1 MDLTN
6 LGDLV
11 VRKSYGGDVTFRIE
25 RIERNV
31 AIIKGIDFRLL
42 ADAPLTDLVK
52 VDPDSPSERAR
63 RANIQATKSLEW
75 LHRERVEQAQR
86 NQTVLNQE
94 WLPQDNVETE
104 PSYFEVPGK
113 VLHLDGDERYLQKSL
128 ELYEKLRVPAEGYFV
143 NESAMAG
150 ALQRLLPS
158 VRPDIVVVTGHDGV
172 LKNRPNSNLY
182 NLSSYKNSRHF
193 VDAIGAARQYER
205 NFDTLTI
212 VAGACQSH
220 FEALLQAGA
229 NFASSPGRVLIH
241 ALDPVYIAAKAS
253 FTSIRDTIHITD
265 VLNNT
270 ISGTQGVGGIETRGS
285 YRIGLPKPK
294 DLSTLKVVPSM

>member
-1 MDLTN
+1 MTN

-11 VRKSYGGDVTFRIE
+11 VRKSYGGDVTFRVE
-25 RIERNV
+25 RIERRE
-31 AIIKGIDFRLL
+31 AIIKGTEFRLL
-42 ADAPLTDLVK
+42 ADAPLTDLVR
-52 VDPDSPSERAR
+52 VDPGSPGEKTQRAR
-63 RANIQATKSLEW
+63 IKATESLKRLTQDRKQLAERNRMAIG
-75 LHRERVEQAQR
+75 REFYTQG
-86 NQTVLNQE
+86 
-94 WLPQDNVETE
+94 E

-128 ELYEKLRVPAEGYFV
+128 SLYEKLRVPVQGYFV
-143 NESAMAG
+143 TESQMAR
-150 ALQRLLPS
+150 ALYRLLPA
-158 VRPDIVVVTGHDGV
+158 VQPDIVVLTGHDGV
-172 LKNRPNSNLY
+172 LKHRPSGDLY
-182 NLSSYKNSRHF
+182 NLTSYKNSKHF
-193 VDAIGAARQYER
+193 VEAIQTARQYER

-253 FTSIRDTIHITD
+253 LTSIRETIQIQD
-265 VLNNT
+265 VLNHT

-285 YRIGLPKPK
+285 YRIGLPKLS